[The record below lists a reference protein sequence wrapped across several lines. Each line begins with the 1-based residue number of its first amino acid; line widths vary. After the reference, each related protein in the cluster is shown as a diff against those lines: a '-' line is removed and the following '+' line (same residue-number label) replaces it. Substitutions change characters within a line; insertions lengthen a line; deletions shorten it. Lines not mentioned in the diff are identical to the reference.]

1 MPTSNNFKHL
11 ELVFQKGGKR
21 YVPKKMKIMPPSSVQ
36 ANQANRKKHSG
47 KLFGEAQKILE
58 LWSYEDAQRLAEK
71 LPDLSDKKPLL
82 INIPAE
88 LLDTDYLRSTFGF
101 EIVCE
106 YDDGI
111 VIIATEPDNFQ
122 EGIKKII
129 GFANEVK
136 GTGNVAK
143 LNELIVEETKEKR
156 LSRIL
161 STYMQNNWNTILQT
175 PNEFNIVEL
184 GIECQGTITV
194 GKKPV
199 QKKDEDSCHYQEKLN
214 NWNKRKVKAFE
225 EWDSLCR
232 QREQE
237 LERIIQNYNG
247 EILEI
252 FDFIDD
258 ISIQDS
264 FELKI
269 SISNKG
275 LVDIALNYPYVFEIK
290 QPDDIDNSINVFSK
304 SGLLQSEL
312 EIIEPFDEA
321 TTVCVIDSGIQEG
334 HAYIQDAIRT
344 DMSVCLLPNKEDVSD
359 QVNDGGHGTRVAG
372 AILYPN
378 GISSLGATQYR
389 LPCYIVNA
397 RVLDE
402 NCAMPKSLL
411 PSKVI
416 STIVRKFTDD
426 YNIRI
431 FNHSIAARYPCL
443 TKYMSSWAATIDNIS
458 YEKDVLFIQAAGNL
472 KTNNKNKFRLG
483 ITQHLESGRKY
494 PHYLLENSCRI
505 PNPAQSMQALTVG
518 AINTNGYE
526 DDDWISFGGRG
537 AISSYSCTGFGLWGS
552 IKPEVVEFGGD
563 LLINKTSLQYKTL
576 PSTCPEL
583 IRVSPPAYAKD
594 DIGSSYAAPKVTNI
608 AAQLQELLPT
618 ESSLLYKALI
628 VQSARWTSWADNF
641 HPDEKDNLLR
651 LMGYGL
657 PNVERALTDSPNRIT
672 YITSGK
678 KYIEAGYVHIYRVKV
693 PQNIRNLSQIIRIDV
708 TLTFS
713 AKPRRTRKGFRG
725 YFATW
730 VDWINSKF
738 NEDLDAFANRILSI
752 PDDINMQEDDSS
764 DDRSKGTIPWVIGAR
779 NDWGQIK
786 GVSRS
791 RGATQK
797 DWAEMEA
804 YKLPAEFC
812 IAVVGHKG
820 WDMNG
825 DFPAQYAMCVSFEAI
840 NRDMDIYEA
849 FADIEVPVENESEI
863 ESEIE
868 INEE

>member
-1 MPTSNNFKHL
+1 MPISSNFKHL
-11 ELVFQKGGKR
+11 ELVYQKGGKR
-21 YVPKKMKIMPPSSVQ
+21 YIPNRMKVLPPSSVQ
-36 ANQANRKKHSG
+36 MNCANRKKHSG
-47 KLFGEAQKILE
+47 KLYGEAQKILE
-58 LWSYEDAQRLAEK
+58 LWSYEDNQRLVEK
-71 LPDLSDKKPLL
+71 LPALSDKKPLL
-82 INIPAE
+82 INVPAE

-122 EGIKKII
+122 EGIEKII

-143 LNELIVEETKEKR
+143 INELVVEETKEKR

-161 STYMQNNWNTILQT
+161 SDYMQENWNTILQT
-175 PNEFNIVEL
+175 PDEFSIIEL
-184 GIECQGTITV
+184 SIECQGTITI
-194 GKKPV
+194 GKKPI
-199 QKKDEDSCHYQEKLN
+199 QKKGEDSNQYQKRLN
-214 NWNKRKVKAFE
+214 NWNKRKEKAFE

-269 SISNKG
+269 SVPNKG
-275 LVDIALNYPYVFEIK
+275 VVDIALNYPYVFEIK
-290 QPDDIDNSINVFSK
+290 QPDDIDNPMNTVSQT
-304 SGLLQSEL
+304 GLLDSQL

-321 TTVCVIDSGIQEG
+321 STVCVIDSGIQEG
-334 HAYIQDAIRT
+334 HVYIKNAIKS
-344 DMSVCLLPNKEDVSD
+344 DMSLCLLPKRNDVSD
-359 QVNDGGHGTRVAG
+359 QVDDGGHGTRVAG

-378 GISSLGATQYR
+378 GISNLGAIQYR
-389 LPCYIVNA
+389 LPCYIVNV

-402 NCAMPKSLL
+402 NCAMPKSML

-416 STIVRKFTDD
+416 GTIVQKFVND

-443 TKYMSSWAATIDNIS
+443 TKYMSSWAATIDNVS
-458 YEKDVLFIQAAGNL
+458 YEKDILFIQAAGNL
-472 KTNNKNKFRLG
+472 KTTNKNSFRLG
-483 ITQHLESGRKY
+483 ITEHLQSGRKY

-518 AINTNGYE
+518 AININGYE
-526 DDDWISFGGRG
+526 DDDWTTFGGRG
-537 AISSYSCTGFGLWGS
+537 AIASYSCTGLGLWGA
-552 IKPEVVEFGGD
+552 IKPEVVEYGGD
-563 LLINKTSLQYKTL
+563 VLINKTSLQYKTL

-594 DIGSSYAAPKVTNI
+594 DIGSSYAAPKVANI
-608 AAQLQELLPT
+608 AAQLQELLPS
-618 ESSLLYKALI
+618 ESALLYKALI
-628 VQSARWTSWADNF
+628 VQSARWTSWADIF
-641 HPDEKDNLLR
+641 PPDEKSNLLR

-657 PNVERALTDSPNRIT
+657 PSAERALTNSKNRIT

-678 KYIEAGYVHIYRVKV
+678 KCIEAGYVHIYRVKV
-693 PQNIRNLSQIIRIDV
+693 PQNIRNLSRLIRIDV

-730 VDWINSKF
+730 VDWMSSKF
-738 NEDLDAFANRILSI
+738 NEDLNAFANRILSMPEDTDI
-752 PDDINMQEDDSS
+752 PEDGLSGDK
-764 DDRSKGTIPWVIGAR
+764 SKGAIPWVIGAR

-791 RGATQK
+791 KGATQK

-804 YKLPAEFC
+804 YKLPEEFC

-820 WDMNG
+820 WNMNG
-825 DFPAQYAMCVSFEAI
+825 EFPAQYAMCVSFEAI

-849 FADIEVPVENESEI
+849 FADIEIPVENEAEI
-863 ESEIE
+863 ETEIE
-868 INEE
+868 IDEE